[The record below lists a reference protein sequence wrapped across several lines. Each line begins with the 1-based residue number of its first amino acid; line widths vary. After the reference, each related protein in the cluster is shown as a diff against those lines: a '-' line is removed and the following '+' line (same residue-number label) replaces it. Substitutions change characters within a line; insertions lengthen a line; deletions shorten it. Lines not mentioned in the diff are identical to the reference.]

1 MTENKNGTTNKLRK
15 NEGLNMRYSIII
27 GLIIALMIFWLAPT
41 KSIVNMKNAIS
52 PGSSH
57 DSSIEVIQMQAERI
71 NVPPP
76 PEKNINIDPNAKDE
90 VTTIP
95 NTSGT
100 DLGKPPVDPTQPP
113 GDFVFMEEVPKVISR
128 VIPEFP
134 EMARQKNITGKVYV
148 RAWIDVNGNVV
159 DAKIV
164 KSDNPM
170 FDTPAIEAAKK
181 TKFSPAKAN
190 NQPVAV
196 WFGLVYTFEM
206 N

>member
-1 MTENKNGTTNKLRK
+1 
-15 NEGLNMRYSIII
+15 MRYSIII